1 MEWEFTPEQVV
12 KGNVGYGLESFRD
25 DLAREVRSN
34 MADIP
39 QADQEQAFH
48 MVYDLCHWLATGR
61 NFEAFVA
68 GFSESPFADALL
80 RSLRDPISPNV
91 EMLGAILQRLIME
104 RIESGLPLERAVS
117 AVEEF
122 HRQSVVRHNPFRH

>member
-12 KGNVGYGLESFRD
+12 KGNVGYGLENFRD

-34 MADIP
+34 LADISR
-39 QADQEQAFH
+39 AEQEQAFH

-80 RSLRDPISPNV
+80 RSLRDPFSPNV

-104 RIESGLPLERAVS
+104 RIESGVPLELAVS

-122 HRQSVVRHNPFRH
+122 HRRSVVRHNPFQP

>member
-1 MEWEFTPEQVV
+1 MEWKFTPEQVV
-12 KGNVGYGLESFRD
+12 KGEVGYGLESFRC

-39 QADQEQAFH
+39 QAEQEQAFH
-48 MVYDLCHWLATGR
+48 IVYDLCHWLATGR
-61 NFEAFVA
+61 DFEAFAA
-68 GFSESPFADALL
+68 GFSESPSAYAFL
-80 RSLRDPISPNV
+80 RSVRGPISPNV

-117 AVEEF
+117 AVAEF
-122 HRQSVVRHNPFRH
+122 HRQSVVRHSPFQS